1 MRKKLEVAI
10 VLTAT
15 TILITCIVITAY
27 LLMFVAVEGAGRR
40 GLLQRNI
47 TNTTDYLTCYI
58 TNTTTIESLR
68 DCFRG

>member
-47 TNTTDYLTCYI
+47 TNTT
-58 TNTTTIESLR
+58 TIESLR